1 MSLQNALAL
10 YNLIKELGFSYFEF
24 KMRLIRLGLFSE
36 KQKFLYSNSQPTDHQ
51 PGIITITPK
60 SQLSVGDT
68 EKLSVTFSYV

>member
-24 KMRLIRLGLFSE
+24 KMRLIRLGLFSQ

-51 PGIITITPK
+51 PCIITITPK